1 MKNSIFSWDK
11 FTFFRVV
18 FPFIFGILVVN
29 FCQSIIA
36 FWVLLLSALFFL
48 SFDLFLGHRM
58 VKLNQRAYSG
68 VLIVLSFFCLG
79 AIYGDSTNEFLNVN
93 HFGNYKVEDAKYLVR
108 LKEPLI
114 SKKKSCKAEVK
125 VLEVYSDEMVKE
137 LEGNAIIYFSIEEG
151 LPNLEYGDV
160 ILVEA
165 SFKEID
171 PPKNPNQFDYKTF
184 LSNQRIYH
192 QAYLKPNQWQKYGVN
207 EVNIFYDWIYQTRDY
222 FLAVIQK
229 QVGSEKEVAVAC
241 ALLLGYKHYIDSDLR
256 DIYANTGAMHVLAV
270 SGLHVGIIWML
281 LNLVLKV
288 FDRFRF
294 LKFPKLILIIFG
306 VWLFAFLTGLSP
318 SVWRASLMFTL
329 IQIGAFKLKSINSF
343 NIIFASAFILLCYDP
358 LLIYQVGFQLS
369 YLAVAGIIFIQPK
382 LDKLLVF
389 DFYLTNKVWQLT
401 TVSIAAQIAT
411 FPLSLY
417 YFNQFPIYFFAS
429 NLIVIP
435 AASVVLS
442 MGMLLFAVSFS
453 TFWANCVGYIL
464 QKLIAILNF
473 LLERLESLPISTIEG
488 IYLEGMGVFV
498 LYGAILLFIHK
509 IFKQEYSKF
518 RAVQSLLTILL
529 MYFIFVGFTQ
539 RTNQKMI
546 VYHLKNETVIDFFQ
560 GRTVTSLL
568 SNTEAAGFE
577 FNVLPNRVHS
587 YINDCVNLKID
598 SLSKSFQSEN
608 LFINFPF
615 VQFGNKKTLIVDEF
629 VELENL
635 PKLEVDVVVLRN
647 NFEKSESVKLLKE
660 RFDPKK
666 IVLDNTI
673 HYRTRK
679 DLLKSINELGIDCH
693 DVRQDGAFV
702 LEL

>member
-1 MKNSIFSWDK
+1 MINSIFSWDK

-18 FPFIFGILVVN
+18 FPFVLGILVVN
-29 FCQSIIA
+29 FCQSLII
-36 FWVLLLSALFFL
+36 FWVLLLSSLFFL
-48 SFDLFLGHRM
+48 LFDLFLGHRM
-58 VKLNQRAYSG
+58 VKLSQRAYSG
-68 VLIVLSFFCLG
+68 LLIVLSFFCLG
-79 AIYGDSTNEFLNVN
+79 AIYGDSTNEFLDAN
-93 HFGNYKVEDAKYLVR
+93 HFGNYKIEDSKYLVR
-108 LKEPLI
+108 LEEPLI
-114 SKKKSCKAEVK
+114 NKKKSCKAEVK
-125 VLEVYSDEMVKE
+125 VLEIHTDATVRKI
-137 LEGNAIIYFSIEEG
+137 EGSAIIYFSIEEG
-151 LPNLEYGDV
+151 VPDLEYGDLL
-160 ILVEA
+160 LVEA
-165 SFKEID
+165 NFKEID

-207 EVNIFYDWIYQTRDY
+207 EASIFYQWIFSTRDY
-222 FLAVIQK
+222 FLAVIK
-229 QVGSEKEVAVAC
+229 KHVESEKEVAVAC

-256 DIYANTGAMHVLAV
+256 DVYANTGAMHVLAV

-288 FDRFRF
+288 FDRFKF
-294 LKFPKLILIIFG
+294 LKFPKLILIILG

-329 IQIGAFKLKSINSF
+329 IQVGAFRLKSINSF

-417 YFNQFPIYFFAS
+417 YFNQFPIYFFVS

-442 MGMLLFAVSFS
+442 MGMLLFVVSFS
-453 TFWANCVGYIL
+453 SFWANCVGFIL
-464 QKLIAILNF
+464 QKLISILNF

-488 IYLEGMGVFV
+488 IYIEGMGVFV
-498 LYGAILLFIHK
+498 LYGAILLFIHR
-509 IFKQEYSKF
+509 IFKQEHSRF
-518 RAVQSLLTILL
+518 RTVQTLVTTLI

-539 RTNQKMI
+539 RSNQKMI

-560 GRTVTSLL
+560 GRTATTLI
-568 SNTEAAGFE
+568 SNAEAKGFE
-577 FNVLPNRVHS
+577 FNVAPNRVRS

-598 SLSKSFQSEN
+598 SLNEHYQSKN
-608 LFINFPF
+608 LLINFPF
-615 VQFGNKKTLIVDEF
+615 VQFGETKTLIIDDQIK
-629 VELENL
+629 LEKL
-635 PKLEVDVVVLRN
+635 PNLEVDVVILRN
-647 NFEKSESVKLLKE
+647 NFEGSIELLKE
-660 RFDPKK
+660 RFNPKK

-673 HYRTRK
+673 HYRNK
-679 DLLKSINELGIDCH
+679 KNLLAAINKLDIDCH
-693 DVRQDGAFV
+693 DIWRDGAFI